1 MKNPAANY
9 VLCILLLMVMLC
21 PAVSAEEAAADTA
34 QAWSLFRQAQ
44 ALANASKMD
53 SSNLLYMQS
62 REIFEK
68 AAQNGMTAAWGPY
81 MQCKIHVGGNLLM
94 QQKLDSAEQTLLSS
108 VEEAIPLLGES
119 HVQLGT
125 AYNNLGSLY
134 QDWAQYT
141 KSFDYLDKA
150 LAIRKGAYGEN
161 HVDVAAVMNNVGVS
175 YGDMDDFDTALT
187 WFEKALQIR
196 RNVLPETHPHIMA
209 SYNNLG
215 IVHYNRGDYNRALDY
230 YAKTQELIELNFGDK
245 HPYVGYIN
253 NNFAN
258 TYREMGEN
266 EKAIE
271 HFQKALAV
279 YGDSPSGSSAH
290 HNMGIVFYDREEYDT
305 AKVHFKK
312 ALDLYIEGYGAE
324 HPYVSYAQL
333 SLGAVAYHQSEYDS
347 ANYYFQLVKEMRDE
361 LYGPVHELTAEGF
374 EKYAEMYEHQGELD
388 KSLIEY
394 QKALGALSY
403 TFNSMDLADNPTV
416 EESFSEQKVLENMSQ
431 KARILSKRFRET
443 EDVADLKLSLATYER
458 VAGFVETLR
467 NGYKSEGAKLFLG
480 KQSTKTFDGA
490 IQTALTLAEATGDES
505 YLEKAFFF
513 AERNK
518 SGTLLEAINEVEAKQ
533 FAGIP
538 DSLLEQ
544 ERTLRFELSALNQ
557 RVLQSREKGAKV
569 DSSRLQDWK
578 SRLFEQ
584 KLVHEKLIKQLEV
597 DYPEYY
603 KLKYETAAL
612 DIKEL
617 RKKLIGKKDALI
629 EYMLGDSIMYAFVL
643 TRKKLN
649 VFQIPRPDDLERQIK
664 LMRSGLIRDDQSLYA
679 RYASRLYELLMS
691 PLKESLHKKKHLQII
706 PDGILGY
713 LPFEALLQKSAERN
727 SNYASLDYLLKDV
740 TIGYSYSARLMLET
754 RERRRSETSGYFAL
768 APVFEESDGPVTE
781 SDEFLAAVRS
791 IDSTSVLRGDGKIRP
806 LPATRQETAAI
817 AGIFGK
823 KKKRNTLLV
832 AQNASESALQVHD
845 LSTYRYLHFATHGFV
860 NERQP
865 QLSGLLLGE
874 PDSSLIDN
882 VLYASEVYNMN
893 LNADLV
899 VLSACETGLGKVV
912 AGEGVIGLTRGFLYA
927 GAKNLTVSL
936 WQVSDLSTAK
946 LMTDF
951 FQRVAKGKNLSE
963 SLRKAK
969 LKLLESENYAS
980 PYYWSPF
987 ILIGK

>member
-9 VLCILLLMVMLC
+9 VLWALLVMVSFC
-21 PAVSAEEAAADTA
+21 PAVSADDAPADTA
-34 QAWSLFRQAQ
+34 QAWNLFRQAQ
-44 ALANASKMD
+44 SLANASKMD
-53 SSNLLYMQS
+53 SSNMLYMQA
-62 REIFEK
+62 REIFEQ

-81 MQCKIHVGGNLLM
+81 MQCKIHLGGNLQM
-94 QQKLDSAEQTLLSS
+94 EQKLDSAEQILLSS
-108 VEEAIPLLGES
+108 IEEAIPLLGES

-161 HVDVAAVMNNVGVS
+161 HVDVAAVMNNIGVS

-230 YAKTQELIELNFGDK
+230 YAKTQELIELNFGET

-253 NNFAN
+253 NNLAN

-266 EKAIE
+266 DLAIE
-271 HFQKALAV
+271 HFEKALLV
-279 YGDSPSGSSAH
+279 YGDSPNGSSAH
-290 HNMGIVFYDREEYDT
+290 HNLGIVYYDRKQYDT
-305 AKVHFKK
+305 AKGHFEE
-312 ALDLYIEGYGAE
+312 ALKRYIAGYGEE

-333 SLGAVAYHQSEYDS
+333 SLGAVAYHQSKYDS
-347 ANYYFQLVKEMRDE
+347 AEYFFKLAKEMRDE

-388 KSLIEY
+388 KSLVEY
-394 QKALGALSY
+394 QKALGALS
-403 TFNSMDLADNPTV
+403 FSFDSMDLADNPTE
-416 EESFSEQKVLENMSQ
+416 EESFSEQKVLENMTQ
-431 KARILSKRFRET
+431 KARVLSKRYRSSK
-443 EDVADLKLSLATYER
+443 DISDLKLSLETYER
-458 VAGFVETLR
+458 VADFVETLR

-480 KQSTKTFDGA
+480 KQSTETFDGA
-490 IQTALTLAEATGDES
+490 IQTALTLARATGDES

-518 SGTLLEAINEVEAKQ
+518 SGTLLEALSDVEAKR

-538 DSLLEQ
+538 DSLLET
-544 ERTLRFELSALNQ
+544 ERSLRFELSALNQ

-569 DSSRLQDWK
+569 DSSRVREWK
-578 SRLFEQ
+578 SRLFDQ
-584 KLVHEKLIKQLEV
+584 KLVYEKLIQQLET
-597 DYPEYY
+597 DFPSYY
-603 KLKYETAAL
+603 RLKYETADL
-612 DIKEL
+612 NIKEL
-617 RKKLIGKKDALI
+617 RKKLIGKKDAFV
-629 EYMLGDSIMYAFVL
+629 EYMLGDSIVYAFVL

-664 LMRSGLIRDDQSLYA
+664 LMRSGLIRDDKSQFA
-679 RYASRLYELLMS
+679 RYASRLHELLIA
-691 PLKESLHKKKHLQII
+691 PLEPAIRKKKHLQII

-713 LPFEALLQKSAERN
+713 LPFEALLQTPAARN
-727 SNYASLDYLLKDV
+727 SDFATMDYLLKDV
-740 TIGYSYSARLMLET
+740 SISYSYSARLMLET
-754 RERRRSETSGYFAL
+754 RDRKRTETSGYFAL
-768 APVFEESDGPVTE
+768 APVFEDSDNSIPES
-781 SDEFLAAVRS
+781 SDFLAAVRS
-791 IDSTSVLRGDGKIRP
+791 LDSTSVLRGDGKIRP
-806 LPATRQETAAI
+806 LPATRQETAAV

-823 KKKRNTLLV
+823 KKKRNTLLI
-832 AQNASESALQVHD
+832 ANDASESAMQVHD

-860 NERQP
+860 NENHP
-865 QLSGLLLGE
+865 QLSGLLLGK

-899 VLSACETGLGKVV
+899 VLSACETGLGRVV
-912 AGEGVIGLTRGFLYA
+912 EGEGVIGLTRGFLYA

-951 FQRVAKGKNLSE
+951 FQRVAKGKKLNE
-963 SLRKAK
+963 ALRKAK